1 MLVSEWHDIVG
12 PESAVTGIVLD
23 KDHTTAP
30 ANLTVFL
37 GEGSIIRVYEDQVA
51 RLNCQTPYL
60 VLWLKGKK
68 EAEEPSLIRQDSGAK
83 DLSIEKKTGLQS

>member
-51 RLNCQTPYL
+51 RLNC
-60 VLWLKGKK
+60 
-68 EAEEPSLIRQDSGAK
+68 
-83 DLSIEKKTGLQS
+83 

>member
-1 MLVSEWHDIVG
+1 MSISVGDTIMLVSEWHDIVG

-51 RLNCQTPYL
+51 RLNC
-60 VLWLKGKK
+60 
-68 EAEEPSLIRQDSGAK
+68 
-83 DLSIEKKTGLQS
+83 